1 MGRDGN
7 MDTTAAAPPRVFDDL
22 RRGMCTRLAPLLAE
36 AIAAARRECDGLALQ
51 DPPPPGL
58 LEDRTDLLLL
68 TRQST
73 SYERRWQERFLQG
86 TQGWPHTDGAPAQG
100 DAYALVSDDEL
111 QAQLIGEP
119 VIGALERR
127 HADILDTIDRRLY
140 SLAACLG
147 SQSRPGNPFAPRAL
161 VQAYLG
167 AVTVHDCNPRVR
179 AAVLRHYERQAG
191 DRLGDLYTWLNS
203 ELADAGYAMASGS
216 EEAMLLGSVGIATGR
231 DTVWSQGNALAP
243 RASTWRPQA
252 GQPAA
257 PRRTPADAVR
267 GNLLRERVRRARPA
281 DGAREMRAEELLAL
295 LSLLQAEPD
304 ALLAVRG
311 QPSIGRV
318 LRDCLSQVGERIGI
332 QHGTAVPA
340 QVQDDTIELLGR
352 LFDELA
358 SSHALGPAALDR
370 LARLTL
376 PFLRLALEDAYLFD
390 EAPGHPALQ
399 VLARLVE
406 CWDANPCEL
415 PAEQELHT
423 LADQVAQAIIDEY
436 HGNNGLFEQLLRRM
450 DQAIEPLQR
459 RAELAEKRVWQAI
472 RGRERLAAARRD
484 ADARLH
490 VLLMRGPL
498 LPSVGEFLAEPWRQ
512 LLVQTWLR
520 DGVDSVRYR
529 DAVALGEAMQ
539 RLDADARSGV
549 GRAVA
554 DGLIA
559 IEPALRDCCAAC
571 GLDADAA
578 TRLLSGL
585 VADLAQPDA
594 PRTPQAMT
602 PLAPEGDG
610 FDPVTHGV
618 SPGIEPLAVGQRVVD
633 QRPGVAPR
641 MLRLAWRSPISSA
654 SLLVN
659 LQGARERLCTAAEL
673 AGAIARGELLPRPL
687 PGPVD
692 AALRRLEQGAP

>member
-7 MDTTAAAPPRVFDDL
+7 MGTAAIDPPRAFDDL
-22 RRGMCTRLAPLLAE
+22 RRGMCTRLAPLLPA
-36 AIAAARRECDGLALQ
+36 AIASARRESDSLALQ

-68 TRQST
+68 TRQSN

-86 TQGWPHTDGAPAQG
+86 TQGWPHADGAPAQG
-100 DAYALVSDDEL
+100 DAFALVSDDEL

-140 SLAACLG
+140 SLAAGLG
-147 SQSRPGNPFAPRAL
+147 SRSRPGNPFGPRAL
-161 VQAYLG
+161 VQACLR

-179 AAVLRHYERQAG
+179 AALLRHYERQAG
-191 DRLGDLYTWLNS
+191 DRLGELYLWLNG

-216 EEAMLLGSVGIATGR
+216 EEAMLLGAVGIETGR

-257 PRRTPADAVR
+257 PKRTPADALR
-267 GNLLRERVRRARPA
+267 GNLLRERVRRAPSA
-281 DGAREMRAEELLAL
+281 QGAREMRAEELLAL

-311 QPSIGRV
+311 QPSIGLV
-318 LRDCLSQVGERIGI
+318 LRDCLAQVGERIGI
-332 QHGTAVPA
+332 QRGTAVPA
-340 QVQDDTIELLGR
+340 QVQDDTIELVGR

-358 SSHALGPAALDR
+358 SSHALAPAALDH

-390 EAPGHPALQ
+390 EVPAHPALQ
-399 VLARLVE
+399 VLAQLVE
-406 CWDANPCEL
+406 CWDANPAEL
-415 PAEQELHT
+415 PAEQELHA
-423 LADQVAQAIIDEY
+423 LADQVAQAVIDEY
-436 HGNNGLFEQLLRRM
+436 HGNNELFAQLLRRM
-450 DQAIEPLQR
+450 EQAVEPLQR
-459 RAELAEKRVWQAI
+459 RAELAEKRAWQAI
-472 RGRERLAAARRD
+472 QGRERLAAARRD
-484 ADARLH
+484 ADGQLH
-490 VLLMRGPL
+490 ALLARGPL

-520 DGVDSVRYR
+520 DGADSARYH

-559 IEPALRDCCAAC
+559 IEPALRECCAAC

-585 VADLAQPDA
+585 VADFAQPDA
-594 PRTPQAMT
+594 ARALQAMT

-610 FDPVTHGV
+610 FDPVASGA
-618 SPGIEPLAVGQRVVD
+618 SPDPAPLAVGQRVVE
-633 QRPGVAPR
+633 QRPGASPR

-654 SLLVN
+654 HLLVN
-659 LQGARERLCTAAEL
+659 VQGARERLCTAAEL
-673 AGAIARGELLPRPL
+673 AAAIARGELLPRPVQ
-687 PGPVD
+687 GPVD
-692 AALRRLEQGAP
+692 AALRRLEHGAG